1 MTVKGV
7 MHWAQNELEHVGY
20 LVGVR
25 DPDIQ
30 YAYAQSTVNGMLH
43 LRDALLEL
51 VNDPNY
57 VTHKEEL
64 QRTHDKVVRVVKHL
78 IKDFNVNFEDIKTF
92 NTRHVL
98 GNLSYLNE
106 NKPKTNG
113 GRRRTRKHRRGG
125 QRANASTC
133 PPGQTGVNFK
143 NWGGACGPYNSTYKL
158 MSGTTN

>member
-1 MTVKGV
+1 MSAKMYKMTVKGV

-20 LVGVR
+20 LVGVK

-30 YAYAQSTVNGMLH
+30 YAYAQSVVNGMLH

-57 VTHKEEL
+57 ITHKEEL

-78 IKDFNVNFEDIKTF
+78 IKDFNVNLEEIKTF

-106 NKPKTNG
+106 NKPKVNG
-113 GRRRTRKHRRGG
+113 GRRTRKNSRR
-125 QRANASTC
+125 
-133 PPGQTGVNFK
+133 
-143 NWGGACGPYNSTYKL
+143 Y
-158 MSGTTN
+158 

>member
-1 MTVKGV
+1 MSAKEYKMTVKGV

-57 VTHKEEL
+57 VTHREEL

-78 IKDFNVNFEDIKTF
+78 IKDFNVNLEEIKTF

-106 NKPKTNG
+106 NKPKLNG
-113 GRRRTRKHRRGG
+113 GRRTRKNRR
-125 QRANASTC
+125 RY
-133 PPGQTGVNFK
+133 F
-143 NWGGACGPYNSTYKL
+143 
-158 MSGTTN
+158 